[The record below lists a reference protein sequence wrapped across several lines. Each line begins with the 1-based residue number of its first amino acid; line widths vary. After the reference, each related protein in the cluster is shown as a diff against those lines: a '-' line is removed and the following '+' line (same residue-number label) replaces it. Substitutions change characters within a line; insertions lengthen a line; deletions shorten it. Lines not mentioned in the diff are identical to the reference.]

1 MGATYKVEHAGLL
14 VIYLLFVPVFIA
26 YVCCLGFFLGCTIR
40 KVAGSPPQNAG
51 AVNLKKTYENA
62 STSFKHGG
70 LQQIPLF
77 GKTYGAGAVK
87 KCTAK
92 ETCPKVCHNTTEN
105 AYVKRG

>member
-1 MGATYKVEHAGLL
+1 MAQGEGVPDHQVPAVSSTMHLQALELLMAWGA
-14 VIYLLFVPVFIA
+14 LFARLPGV
-26 YVCCLGFFLGCTIR
+26 
-40 KVAGSPPQNAG
+40 PPQNAG

-92 ETCPKVCHNTTEN
+92 ETCPKVCHNATEN
-105 AYVKRG
+105 TYVKRG

>member
-1 MGATYKVEHAGLL
+1 MEHEGNEKADQLAEKGRKTSPL
-14 VIYLLFVPVFIA
+14 YLAIRCMV
-26 YVCCLGFFLGCTIR
+26 LGCTIR
-40 KVAGSPPQNAG
+40 KVAGSSPQNAG

-92 ETCPKVCHNTTEN
+92 ETFPKVCHNATEN
-105 AYVKRG
+105 TYVKRG

>member
-1 MGATYKVEHAGLL
+1 MQNGMIPAQPTPHDRLY
-14 VIYLLFVPVFIA
+14 FVPTSKI
-26 YVCCLGFFLGCTIR
+26 LGCTIR

-62 STSFKHGG
+62 STSFKHGA

-92 ETCPKVCHNTTEN
+92 ETCPKVCHNATEN
-105 AYVKRG
+105 TYVKRG

>member
-1 MGATYKVEHAGLL
+1 MDWLHHPC
-14 VIYLLFVPVFIA
+14 F
-26 YVCCLGFFLGCTIR
+26 LGRPESKGTKSLGCTIR

-92 ETCPKVCHNTTEN
+92 ETCPKVCHNATEN
-105 AYVKRG
+105 TYVKRG